1 MDFVNSVLFRLGVDA
16 GAGAYKAVIA
26 ESYGYF
32 ENIKGIKS
40 YSEEEI
46 VLFLKKG
53 ELSVRGEKLTLKKFG
68 LGDAV
73 IVGKIDGFEVKRG

>member
-53 ELSVRGEKLTLKKFG
+53 EQLTLKKFG